1 MTTQSAHKFNLVL
14 VDPKQALCDAWSL
27 FFADLPRVS
36 IHHGKFEELTEYD
49 CMVSAAN
56 SFGLMD
62 GGVDLAITSYFGIEL
77 MDRVQQAVI
86 DEYRGE
92 QPVGT
97 SMIVE
102 TGHAKHPYIAHTPT
116 MRKPMRITKT
126 DNVYA
131 AMFAM
136 LCEVWR
142 FNRREPV
149 DKMIRTVACPGL
161 GTACGGMQPEKAA
174 KHMSLAYYNFLD
186 PPKQISW
193 PYAEARQTAIGAG
206 GDGKY

>member
-1 MTTQSAHKFNLVL
+1 MKPDEFELIL
-14 VDPKQALCDAWSL
+14 VDPKAELCEQWEV

-36 IHHGKFEELTEYD
+36 IRKGRFEELKTYD

-62 GGVDLAITSYFGIEL
+62 GGVDLAITNYFGLEL
-77 MDRVQQAVI
+77 MDRVQLAVI
-86 DEYRGE
+86 EQYRGE

-102 TGHAKHPYIAHTPT
+102 TGHADHPYLAHTPT

-126 DNVYA
+126 DNVYT

-136 LCEVWR
+136 LCAVWR
-142 FNRREPV
+142 FNR
-149 DKMIRTVACPGL
+149 DHGSKIRSVACPGL
-161 GTACGGMQPEKAA
+161 GTSCGGVLPDKAA
-174 KHMSLAYYNFLD
+174 RQMYLAYYNFLN
-186 PPKQISW
+186 PPEMITW
-193 PYAEARQTAIGAG
+193 PYAESRQTAIGAG
-206 GDGKY
+206 GDGAF

>member
-1 MTTQSAHKFNLVL
+1 MHHHAFDLIL
-14 VDPKQALCDAWSL
+14 VDPNADLCGQWEL
-27 FFADLPRVS
+27 FFSDLPRTS
-36 IHHGKFEELTEYD
+36 IHHGRFEELTGYD

-62 GGVDLAITSYFGIEL
+62 GGVDLAIINFFGIEL
-77 MDRVQQAVI
+77 MDRVQAAVL
-86 DEYRGE
+86 ENYRGE

-102 TGHAKHPYIAHTPT
+102 TGHKAHPFLAHTPT

-142 FNRREPV
+142 FNRDNGSP
-149 DKMIRTVACPGL
+149 IRRVACPGL
-161 GTACGGMQPEKAA
+161 GTACGGVPASRAA
-174 KHMSLAYYNFLD
+174 KHMALAFSNFLN
-186 PPKQISW
+186 PPDTISW

-206 GDGKY
+206 GDGSF